1 MQLARRIRG
10 HSHLH
15 RYQYDNDR
23 PSIIKP
29 PTTNDASNPVIV
41 VPPLNNS
48 NNAINNETSGS
59 LNTNGS
65 EPFFPSVI

>member
-29 PTTNDASNPVIV
+29 PTTNDASNPVIEQ
-41 VPPLNNS
+41 PIE
-48 NNAINNETSGS
+48 ADCTE
-59 LNTNGS
+59 GS
-65 EPFFPSVI
+65 EV